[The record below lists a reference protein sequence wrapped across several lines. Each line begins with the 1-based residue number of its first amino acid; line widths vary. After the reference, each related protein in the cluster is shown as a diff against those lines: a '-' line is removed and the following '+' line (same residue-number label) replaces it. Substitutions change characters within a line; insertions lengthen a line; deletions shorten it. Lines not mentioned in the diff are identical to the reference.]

1 MVLIHLLGLSLR
13 ELSVDCLVFLI
24 LSLVSVAAVVVAAA
38 AAVVVAER
46 QRQ

>member
-13 ELSVDCLVFLI
+13 ELSVDCLEFLI

-38 AAVVVAER
+38 AVVVAER